1 MNEKYDST
9 CDVPTDSISK
19 PVRYYWVD
27 VAKAICIIF
36 VYIGH
41 WKTVHL
47 TAFAYSFHIFLF
59 FVISGFFAK
68 SSYRQPV
75 RIFIINKLLTLALP
89 LFLWAFISTVIQF
102 LDSSFYITDL
112 TPVFENP
119 ASIQPNYWFFSCLL
133 SISITFYFLLK
144 LLKKPWIILCGALVL
159 NLLFGEW
166 SLVPEEFNPFLLLA
180 KLPVLSTISNWFSF
194 HGIAVYLFWY
204 ALGATIFPLI
214 KKWLNN
220 APWFHGIGGCAT
232 ALTVLLMLNEITKID
247 TLDYFIFKNDLI
259 NESINDLILGV
270 IKIIITIIMS
280 TSILYISR
288 LMEGSTILRKI
299 GKNTMSLMGLE
310 YITHNIIPLIFLP
323 LINLGIPNITSSIS
337 VLIIVALQLA
347 ITVPI
352 ALFLGKYFPVLNGKI
367 KIKARNS
374 LVN

>member
-1 MNEKYDST
+1 
-9 CDVPTDSISK
+9 
-19 PVRYYWVD
+19 
-27 VAKAICIIF
+27 
-36 VYIGH
+36 
-41 WKTVHL
+41 
-47 TAFAYSFHIFLF
+47 
-59 FVISGFFAK
+59 
-68 SSYRQPV
+68 
-75 RIFIINKLLTLALP
+75 
-89 LFLWAFISTVIQF
+89 
-102 LDSSFYITDL
+102 
-112 TPVFENP
+112 
-119 ASIQPNYWFFSCLL
+119 
-133 SISITFYFLLK
+133 
-144 LLKKPWIILCGALVL
+144 
-159 NLLFGEW
+159 
-166 SLVPEEFNPFLLLA
+166 
-180 KLPVLSTISNWFSF
+180 
-194 HGIAVYLFWY
+194 
-204 ALGATIFPLI
+204 
-214 KKWLNN
+214 
-220 APWFHGIGGCAT
+220 
-232 ALTVLLMLNEITKID
+232 MLNEITKID

-352 ALFLGKYFPVLNGKI
+352 ALFLGKYFPVLNGKT

>member
-1 MNEKYDST
+1 MNEKYDII
-9 CDVPTDSISK
+9 CDVPTDSVSK

-41 WKTVHL
+41 WKSVHL
-47 TAFAYSFHIFLF
+47 TVFAYSFHIFLF

-68 SSYRQPV
+68 SSHRQPV
-75 RIFIINKLLTLALP
+75 RIFIINKLLTIALP
-89 LFLWAFISTVIQF
+89 LFLWAFISTVVQF
-102 LDSSFYITDL
+102 LDTSFYLSDL

-133 SISITFYFLLK
+133 SVSITFYFLLK

-159 NLLFGEW
+159 NLLFGEL
-166 SLVPEEFNPFLLLA
+166 SLVSEEFNPFLLLA
-180 KLPVLSTISNWFSF
+180 KLPVLSTINNWFSF

-220 APWFHGIGGCAT
+220 SLWFHGIGSCAT
-232 ALTVLLMLNEITKID
+232 ALTALLMLNDITKID
-247 TLDYFIFKNDLI
+247 TLDFFI
-259 NESINDLILGV
+259 SINDSTLAIS
-270 IKIIITIIMS
+270 KIITTIIVS
-280 TSILYISR
+280 ASILYISR
-288 LMEGSTILRKI
+288 LIENCMILRKI

-310 YITHNIIPLIFLP
+310 YITHNIIPLTFLP
-323 LINLGIPNITSSIS
+323 LINLGIPNITSSMS
-337 VLIIVALQLA
+337 VLIIVTLQLA

-367 KIKARNS
+367 KIKAP
-374 LVN
+374 VIK

>member
-1 MNEKYDST
+1 MFQLIQSVNLFGITGLTSQRQYVLFLFTSA
-9 CDVPTDSISK
+9 IGK
-19 PVRYYWVD
+19 PF
-27 VAKAICIIF
+27 ILQPLLILFIF
-36 VYIGH
+36 
-41 WKTVHL
+41 
-47 TAFAYSFHIFLF
+47 FFF

-204 ALGATIFPLI
+204 ALGATISP
-214 KKWLNN
+214 
-220 APWFHGIGGCAT
+220 
-232 ALTVLLMLNEITKID
+232 
-247 TLDYFIFKNDLI
+247 
-259 NESINDLILGV
+259 
-270 IKIIITIIMS
+270 
-280 TSILYISR
+280 
-288 LMEGSTILRKI
+288 
-299 GKNTMSLMGLE
+299 
-310 YITHNIIPLIFLP
+310 
-323 LINLGIPNITSSIS
+323 
-337 VLIIVALQLA
+337 
-347 ITVPI
+347 
-352 ALFLGKYFPVLNGKI
+352 
-367 KIKARNS
+367 
-374 LVN
+374 